1 MRNRTSSAALLLCS
15 ALLAACSHSKPS
27 EETFIWKGPVKADS
41 WMRLRNVSGD
51 FEIGETTGDSAEIQL
66 VIRRSSA
73 YAPSARIKV
82 LQTNDG
88 ILACA
93 LYGDDDNSCST
104 TDYKGG
110 NTYKTG
116 GLPFMRR
123 STTVTG
129 TIRLP
134 RGVKLD
140 AQSTNGD
147 INVTAIAS
155 EVIAQTTNGDIEV
168 RGTRGAVNV
177 TTTNGDIQLGP
188 EAVGGRFSV
197 GTTNG
202 DVSIDLPASL
212 NAAVNMRTTNGELD
226 LRVPGNITT
235 KTAKLIIASLGSGG
249 SPIDI
254 QTINGDVTL
263 RPRNTP

>member
-1 MRNRTSSAALLLCS
+1 MRNSTTSAALLLCS
-15 ALLAACSHSKPS
+15 VLLAACNSPKPS

-51 FEIGETTGDSAEIQL
+51 FEVGETTGDSAEIQL

-93 LYGDDDNSCST
+93 LYGDDNSCSAT
-104 TDYKGG
+104 EYKGG
-110 NTYKTG
+110 NTYKKG
-116 GLPFMRR
+116 ALPFMRG

-147 INVTAIAS
+147 INVSAIAS

-168 RGTRGAVNV
+168 RGTRGAINV
-177 TTTNGDIQLGP
+177 STTNGDIVLGP
-188 EAVGGRFSV
+188 EDVGGAFSV

-202 DVSIDLPASL
+202 DVKIDLPATL

-226 LRVPGNITT
+226 LRVPANITT

-254 QTINGDVTL
+254 QTTNGDVTL
-263 RPRNTP
+263 RPRSTP